1 MPGLICR
8 RWVSGAGIGQQ
19 PFDNIS
25 CESFQANGRFGQ
37 PLIVGEK
44 ALCYTADML
53 ALLDFRVRQRDFL
66 LEITKAITA
75 QLDLSE
81 VLRRVLYASLAML
94 GGQVGLVALPDST
107 GQYRVRA
114 VEGIPPSRIAELT
127 ERLGELTEL
136 VKSGASFE
144 DIDAHLRTFIT
155 SVDSRMVQAFA
166 LPLMMGDEPRGLL
179 IVGRTFR
186 GPATTD
192 DVQVLQSFADQAA
205 IAVHN
210 AQLYERIDQERRR
223 FAAIVQHSADG
234 VMVLDAQ
241 LQITGFNRALE
252 RMTGW
257 RAQDALGLSE
267 DEVVRWKRLERGDLK
282 RALDDGWPR
291 RAPVGAGSGDETLY
305 VEGDLIRRDGLTLSV
320 GIRYAPLID
329 ADGNLTSIIANV
341 RDITNFRQA
350 QEMQNTFI
358 STVSHELK
366 TPVAL
371 IKGHAATLRRDDV
384 EWPSTVVREYTAVIE
399 EESDRLTDL
408 IDSLLTASRLQAE
421 GGMRLYRSEV
431 RMDVL
436 AERAVERFKQHTT
449 RHKFR
454 LAFPKSF
461 PPLLAD
467 EGKLRQVLDNLISNA
482 IKYSPD
488 GGLIEVGGRT
498 EGDFVAV
505 HVRDQGVGLSEI
517 EQERVFDRFY
527 RVDGALSRRTAGTGL
542 GLYLSRAIIVAHG
555 GAIAVT
561 SAPGKGATFTFTL
574 PLQPPPTAE

>member
-1 MPGLICR
+1 
-8 RWVSGAGIGQQ
+8 
-19 PFDNIS
+19 
-25 CESFQANGRFGQ
+25 
-37 PLIVGEK
+37 
-44 ALCYTADML
+44 ML

-94 GGQVGLVALPDST
+94 GGQVGLVALPDSS

-114 VEGIPPSRIAELT
+114 VEGIPPERMTELT
-127 ERLGELTEL
+127 ERIGELTEL
-136 VKSGASFE
+136 VKSGADFE
-144 DIDAHLRTFIT
+144 AIDTHLRGFIT
-155 SVDSRMVQAFA
+155 GVDQRMVQAFA
-166 LPLMMGDEPRGLL
+166 LPLMMGEQPRGLL
-179 IVGRTFR
+179 IVGRSFR
-186 GPATTD
+186 GSATPD

-205 IAVHN
+205 IAVNN

-241 LQITGFNRALE
+241 LQIQGFNRALE

-257 RAQDALGLSE
+257 RAQDALGLAE
-267 DEVVRWKRLERGDLK
+267 DDVIHWKRLERGDLK
-282 RALDDGWPR
+282 RAMDEGWPKSSP
-291 RAPVGAGSGDETLY
+291 ASSVSGDETLY
-305 VEGDLIRRDGLTLSV
+305 VEGDLLRRDGLTLSV
-320 GIRYAPLID
+320 GIRYAPLMD
-329 ADGNLTSIIANV
+329 AEGNLSSIIANV

-384 EWPSTVVREYTAVIE
+384 EWPSNIVREYSGVIE
-399 EESDRLTDL
+399 EESDRLTEL
-408 IDSLLTASRLQAE
+408 IESLLTASKLQSE

-431 RMDVL
+431 RLNEL
-436 AERAVERFKQHTT
+436 AERAVDRFRQQTS
-449 RHKFR
+449 RHKFK
-454 LAFPKSF
+454 LVFPKNY
-461 PPLLAD
+461 PPVFAD
-467 EGKLRQVLDNLISNA
+467 EGKLRQVLDNLLSNA

-488 GGLIEVGGRT
+488 GGQIEVSGRAT
-498 EGDFVAV
+498 EDAV
-505 HVRDQGVGLSEI
+505 SVSIRDQGVGLSEI
-517 EQERVFDRFY
+517 DQERIFERFY

-542 GLYLSRAIIVAHG
+542 GLYLSRAIVEAHG
-555 GAIAVT
+555 GTIGVI
-561 SAPGKGATFTFTL
+561 SAPTKGATFTFTL
-574 PLQPPPTAE
+574 PLNPPRAAE